1 MSLKRIDFF
10 KTWTVFFLSCSL
22 FFPNYVKHFILG
34 EKLTSFSFI
43 GEIQN
48 SISAKLFEQ
57 WELKWFCIDFLWSF
71 GQLQLMQILN
81 FICVFN
87 VSLTKVGQNCSNM
100 PKERSKT
107 NQNIEYSVRS
117 KTKKIRQIN
126 TNYSATLENIKFS
139 RFWRKGRLIFDSLN
153 YEHKFLFSRAFF

>member
-1 MSLKRIDFF
+1 MKTEMVLHQFSLSFWSATTDANF
-10 KTWTVFFLSCSL
+10 KFYLR
-22 FFPNYVKHFILG
+22 
-34 EKLTSFSFI
+34 
-43 GEIQN
+43 
-48 SISAKLFEQ
+48 
-57 WELKWFCIDFLWSF
+57 
-71 GQLQLMQILN
+71 
-81 FICVFN
+81 FN

-139 RFWRKGRLIFDSLN
+139 
-153 YEHKFLFSRAFF
+153 